1 MYPILW
7 SWGPLTLY
15 TYGVLLA
22 LAFAVTTWLARRD
35 AKALPPGRR
44 ALNADQI
51 QDFASAALLGGIL
64 GGRLLY
70 VIVQWP
76 AFAAAPALIPAIWRG
91 GLIWYGGFAGGLLAG
106 WIYLRAQGLPVL
118 RALDQFIP
126 FLAVGHAIGRIGCF
140 FNGCCYGRS
149 TEAWYGVQF
158 PGHPRPVVPTQLFEA
173 AGLVAMF
180 FALRAARSTC
190 HEPGRVFG
198 LYLTCYA
205 ALRFGIEFFRGDQAR
220 WHGLTL
226 PQAVSIA
233 LLAIGYQLVK
243 QKQETVSGTKSVRH

>member
-1 MYPILW
+1 MYPVLW

-22 LAFAVTTWLARRD
+22 IAFAVATWLARLDTRG
-35 AKALPPGRR
+35 LPPERR

-51 QDFASAALLGGIL
+51 LDVASAALLGGIL

-106 WIYLRAQGLPVL
+106 WLYLRAHRLPAL
-118 RALDQFIP
+118 RALDQCIP
-126 FLAVGHAIGRIGCF
+126 FLALGHAIGRIGCF
-140 FNGCCYGRS
+140 FNGCCYGRP

-158 PGHPRPVVPTQLFEA
+158 PGHPGPVVPTQLFEA
-173 AGLVAMF
+173 AGLVTLF
-180 FALRAARSTC
+180 FALRAARSTFR
-190 HEPGRVFG
+190 EAGRVFG
-198 LYLTCYA
+198 LYLACYG
-205 ALRFGIEFFRGDQAR
+205 ALRFGIEILRGDQAR

-226 PQAVSIA
+226 PQAVSVA
-233 LLAIGYQLVK
+233 LL
-243 QKQETVSGTKSVRH
+243 VSGWRLWTRPGSRR